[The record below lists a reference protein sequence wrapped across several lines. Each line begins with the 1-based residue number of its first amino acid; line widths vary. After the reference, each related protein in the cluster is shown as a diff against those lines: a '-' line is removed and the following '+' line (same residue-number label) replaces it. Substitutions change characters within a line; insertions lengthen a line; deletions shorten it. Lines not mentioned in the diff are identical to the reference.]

1 MQRSLRIARARRL
14 TVQSLIAYAIALV
27 FAAHAAHAES
37 GGDGSRTMQ
46 SVDQQVQDI
55 KSDVLEIAAELRGLE
70 EKPETG
76 RLYLD
81 RSLIVIS
88 VLTGGTDVGAI

>member
-70 EKPETG
+70 ERRWCMNPREES
-76 RLYLD
+76 LD
-81 RSLIVIS
+81 DTHLGHSR
-88 VLTGGTDVGAI
+88 A